1 MEYNGGG
8 RFMCG
13 IFPAYEGCE
22 DGQVYLF
29 QLLLNI
35 HMLVSRFG
43 LFHFY
48 SNETGSLTDEC
59 DLLGKYIMK
68 IVVYQGDD
76 FDELVS
82 QCFVFCSII
91 ILQ

>member
-1 MEYNGGG
+1 
-8 RFMCG
+8 MCD

-22 DGQVYLF
+22 RWTGLS
-29 QLLLNI
+29 
-35 HMLVSRFG
+35 VSTSIKYSYVSFRFG

>member
-1 MEYNGGG
+1 MEE
-8 RFMCG
+8 
-13 IFPAYEGCE
+13 EGLCVIYFLHMKAVK

-82 QCFVFCSII
+82 Q
-91 ILQ
+91 